1 MHELYIIYRMRSE
14 DELKDMW
21 EEHDDGDHERRI
33 LRKKVIDDIGLFKK
47 RFLLNIIKLE
57 NTIKKRSDW

>member
-1 MHELYIIYRMRSE
+1 MRSE